1 MKRIKLALI
10 WKVLIAC
17 VLGSL
22 LGYVLPEP
30 VIRIFTTFNY
40 IFSQYIGFIV
50 PLIIVG
56 LVTPAIC
63 KMGAS
68 AGKLLLLT
76 IALAYFSTV
85 AAGVFSYGVS
95 VSVFPSLLGEL
106 HLNVSRGDADGLEP
120 FFTLD
125 IPAIMNVTSALVLSF
140 LVGTL
145 LTVTGKD
152 HLKNV
157 IYDFEEVITLA
168 IAKTLIPLL
177 PVYIFG
183 IFLKMSYSDE
193 MLPVIEVFAKV
204 IVVIFTMSMV
214 WLAVLFCISGA
225 VARKNPF
232 RSLISMLPAYL
243 TALGTSSSAATIPVT
258 MSCTQKCGVS
268 EPVSK
273 FTVPLCATIHMPGS
287 IIKITSCAIT
297 IMMLQ
302 GIDFSLPLVLRFI
315 IVAAITAVAA
325 PGVPGGVIMAS
336 LGILASVLG
345 FDASSQALMITLYI
359 VMDSFGTA
367 CNVTAD
373 GAIALIVD
381 RLFRKPLSPEEVLQ
395 SSE

>member
-183 IFLKMSYSDE
+183 IFLKMGAE
-193 MLPVIEVFAKV
+193 GKV
-204 IVVIFTMSMV
+204 VAVLGMFLKMILVIFAMHVT
-214 WLAVLFCISGA
+214 VLLVQFCIAGA

-232 RSLISMLPAYL
+232 RALWNMLPAYL
-243 TALGTSSSAATIPVT
+243 TALGTQSSAATIPVT
-258 MSCTQKCGVS
+258 HAQTLKNGVD
-268 EPVSK
+268 PDVAD
-273 FTVPLCATIHMPGS
+273 FVIPLCATIHLSCSML
-287 IIKITSCAIT
+287 KIVACAYAVSLSMGMDISMSTYLGFIFMLAIT
-297 IMMLQ
+297 M
-302 GIDFSLPLVLRFI
+302 
-315 IVAAITAVAA
+315 VAA
-325 PGVPGGVIMAS
+325 PGVPGGAIMAA
-336 LGILASVLG
+336 LGLLSSILG
-345 FDASSQALMITLYI
+345 FDANLQGLMIALYI
-359 VMDSFGTA
+359 AMDSFGTA
-367 CNVTAD
+367 GNVTGD
-373 GAIALIVD
+373 GAIALIVNKI
-381 RLFRKPLSPEEVLQ
+381 KPMVKNAEV
-395 SSE
+395 